1 MPYPAKKNDKLIA
14 EVLDRLSLG
23 ETMTSIS
30 RDLKFST
37 MSWSRW
43 LEEDKELSAA
53 HARARAVG
61 ADAVADHVME
71 IVDAP
76 PERHDGKID
85 NGSISWARNR
95 ADFRL
100 KLLGHWRP
108 DKYGTKTTAEIT
120 GKDGKDLPGVP
131 DAAEVALAVAAALRA
146 AKRDS

>member
-1 MPYPAKKNDKLIA
+1 MPYPAKKTDKLTE
-14 EVLDRLSLG
+14 EVLSRLALG
-23 ETMTSIS
+23 ETLSAIS
-30 RDLKFST
+30 KDLDFHPT
-37 MSWSRW
+37 SWSQW
-43 LEEDKELSAA
+43 LKEDEHLRVAYA
-53 HARARAVG
+53 EAREVG
-61 ADAVADHVME
+61 ADIIADNILE
-71 IVDAP
+71 IVDTP